1 MGKNNILIGISLF
14 LLVFAV
20 YYFFSYPILKVA
32 NEISHITKELSVFN
46 KKLELIFQADG
57 QFDNAEENLLNLDK
71 SLNVLNSNI
80 AELSKKLDI
89 TNQEFTSLN
98 TRVQNSKLLGI

>member
-1 MGKNNILIGISLF
+1 MRKKEILIGTA
-14 LLVFAV
+14 LLLLAVIV
-20 YYFFSYPILKVA
+20 YYLFSYPILKIA
-32 NEISHITKELSVFN
+32 SEIASVSTELKFFN

-80 AELSKKLDI
+80 AELSRKLDF
-89 TNQEFTSLN
+89 TNKEFTSLN
-98 TRVQNSKLLGI
+98 ERIQGSRLLGI